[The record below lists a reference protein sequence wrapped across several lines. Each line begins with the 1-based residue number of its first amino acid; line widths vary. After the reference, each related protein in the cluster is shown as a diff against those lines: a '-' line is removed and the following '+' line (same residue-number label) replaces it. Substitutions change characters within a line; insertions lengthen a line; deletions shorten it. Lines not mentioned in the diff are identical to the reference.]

1 MGPPLTEPF
10 SWVRRYFTARVHSAN
25 LVLIPR
31 SPAMIS
37 QSVAPG
43 PPREIATATPAM
55 FPMPT
60 VPDTAVASAWKGV
73 TSPGWEG
80 SV

>member
-1 MGPPLTEPF
+1 
-10 SWVRRYFTARVHSAN
+10 
-25 LVLIPR
+25 
-31 SPAMIS
+31 MIS

-43 PPREIATATPAM
+43 PPSEIATATPAM